1 MSCWNLVHIGVVC
14 VCLHSVL
21 LICSIMSDNVYIGV
35 NVSSV
40 HLLVVACKFVHVL
53 LCIIAILNLDFLY
66 IVNIL

>member
-1 MSCWNLVHIGVVC
+1 